1 MRVVVVGLGIQGKK
15 RVHFA
20 GTDVVA
26 TVDPVM
32 TADFVRL
39 EDVPLDQYDAALLCI
54 PDAPKMALIHYL
66 TAAGKHFLVEKPLFS
81 ESDDALA
88 ALATEASQRGVVGYT
103 AYNHRFEPHIVRLK
117 ELIEKNR
124 LGRIYRTRLFY
135 GNGTARDVRDSQW
148 RDQEAGVLP
157 DLGSH
162 LLDLLLFWFGDLPA
176 NMRVQTAKRFENKA
190 FDHIICMAD
199 GEMLVEM
206 EMSLLSWRNHFVAE
220 IYGELGSVHIE
231 SLCKWGPT
239 TFTHYER
246 ILPSGRPPS
255 QAVTLVQPDPT
266 WALEYA
272 NFKGLCQ
279 VGGGGNLTNDYEIN
293 RVLNHL
299 SREALTRFPA

>member
-1 MRVVVVGLGIQGKK
+1 MRVIVVGLGIQGKK
-15 RVHFA
+15 RLHFA

-26 TVDPVM
+26 TVDPVA

-39 EDVPLDQYDAALLCI
+39 EEVPLDQYDAALLCI
-54 PDAPKMALIHYL
+54 PDAPKMALIRYL
-66 TAAGKHFLVEKPLFS
+66 TEAGKHFLVEKPLFS
-81 ESDDALA
+81 ESDGALA
-88 ALATEASQRGVVGYT
+88 ELASEASRRGVVGYT

-117 ELIEKNR
+117 EVIDKNL

-148 RDQEAGVLP
+148 RDQHAGVLP

-162 LLDLLLFWFGDLPA
+162 LLDLLLFWFGALPETL
-176 NMRVQTAKRFENKA
+176 RVQTAKRFENRA

-220 IYGELGSVHIE
+220 IYGERGSVHIE

-239 TFTHYER
+239 TFTHHER

-272 NFKGLCQ
+272 HFKALCQ
-279 VGGGGNLTNDYEIN
+279 TGGGGNLANDYDIN

-299 SREALTRFPA
+299 SREALTRFPV